1 MKVVTAKLAGS
12 EVLSFKL
19 PESLKE
25 VPLKNY
31 VAFAKA
37 AGKIGDEESN
47 QILAVAQAVGEF
59 FGVDFEDILRVKIGG
74 KNFDDVEGL
83 DASLFNLYG
92 YCHKLVSEWK
102 PTLVS
107 ESECEFWVNG
117 SQYKIPVIL
126 AQQLA
131 GELRLP
137 NIETI
142 EAIEAAEVQ
151 RLTDAAVKAGKDEGG
166 NLTYEMYLRVI
177 AILCRKNGERLPIR
191 DSERD
196 QYILGRIVELQE
208 IDTCTALNV
217 DFFLKSTLRRL
228 GVVQNTFGFLLH
240 RAFVQVAEILLK
252 SERNTTGSRRKMRKF
267 SGASVGVE

>member
-1 MKVVTAKLAGS
+1 MKVVTAKLADDKI
-12 EVLSFKL
+12 LSFQL

-37 AGKIGDEESN
+37 AEKIGDEDTN
-47 QILAVAQAVGEF
+47 QILTIARAVGEF
-59 FGVDFEDILRVKIGG
+59 FGVDFESVLKMKVGG
-74 KNFDDVEGL
+74 SGIAEIEGFETG
-83 DASLFNLYG
+83 LFTLYG

-102 PTLVS
+102 PALVS
-107 ESECEFWVNG
+107 ESECVFFVNG
-117 SQYKIPVIL
+117 AQYKIPVIL

-131 GELRLP
+131 GELHLP

-151 RLTDAAVKAGKDEGG
+151 RLTDAAIKAGKDEEG

-177 AILCRKNGERLPIR
+177 AILCRKNGERLPIK

-196 QYILGRIVELQE
+196 QYIYDRIVELQD
-208 IDTCTALNV
+208 IDTHTALNV
-217 DFFLKSTLRRL
+217 DFFLKSTLKRL
-228 GVVQNTFGFLLH
+228 GIVQNTFGSLIL
-240 RAFVQVAEILLK
+240 RAFVQVAEILLR
-252 SERNTTGSRRKMRKF
+252 SGRHTTGRNRTTRKY
-267 SGASVGVE
+267 SAVSVGDN